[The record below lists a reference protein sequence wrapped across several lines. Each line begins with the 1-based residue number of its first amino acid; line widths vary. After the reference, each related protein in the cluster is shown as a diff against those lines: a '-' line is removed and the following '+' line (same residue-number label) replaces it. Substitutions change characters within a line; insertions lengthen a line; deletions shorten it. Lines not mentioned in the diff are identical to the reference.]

1 MKLTPYL
8 LRLGAEI
15 GVGFYLLTVL
25 NLANKFLT
33 DSIKKIVK
41 MVFLLAALAIAVILF
56 LKFVYS
62 ILFPKD
68 QRDVKGY
75 KEGWYG
81 KDLPPGPDNNVKED
95 SSIRPFK
102 INVPE
107 EVLIDLKN
115 RLEKTRLEE
124 PVVDSKFLYGFNPSY
139 MHTVVEYWKTKY
151 DWRKQEAN
159 LNSFPHF
166 KTRIEGIDI
175 HFMHVK
181 PILPEERTL
190 KVIPLLIIHGWPGSF
205 VEFIKIVP
213 LLTTPQ
219 PEYDFVFEVVCP
231 SIPGYGFS
239 ESPHRK
245 GFHARAAARVFLTLM
260 ERIGHPKFYVQGGDW
275 GSYIASLMARYYSP
289 RVRGLHVNMYF
300 FMPRPWE
307 LLKGIA
313 IALFPFLVPPE
324 EYRSFFPLKKKLKDL
339 LEESAYFHIQAT
351 KPDTLG
357 CGMSDSPAGM
367 AAYLLEK
374 FPVATNP
381 EFVHR
386 EDGGLTQKFSLD
398 ELLTNVMLYWVNNNF
413 TAAARFY
420 KENVRDIMK
429 GLHEKTPVTVPS
441 AVALFPNEVLMR
453 PKTMMSQQMKNLVS
467 YTIMPRGGHF
477 AALEEPQLL
486 ADDMWKFV
494 DTVEK
499 NLQLK

>member
-1 MKLTPYL
+1 MLTIERFKTITNMMIL
-8 LRLGAEI
+8 LVI
-15 GVGFYLLTVL
+15 
-25 NLANKFLT
+25 LA
-33 DSIKKIVK
+33 V
-41 MVFLLAALAIAVILF
+41 VVILF
-56 LKFVYS
+56 VKFVFN

-68 QRDVKGY
+68 QRDTRGY
-75 KEGWYG
+75 KEGWFG
-81 KDLPPGPDNNVKED
+81 KDPPLGLNNDVEQD
-95 SSIRPFK
+95 TSIHPFK
-102 INVPE
+102 IDVPE
-107 EVLIDLKN
+107 EVLIDLKY

-124 PVVDSKFLYGFNPSY
+124 PVEDSKFLYGFNPNY
-139 MHTVVEYWKTKY
+139 LRTVLKYWKNEY
-151 DWRKQEAN
+151 DWRKQEAE
-159 LNSFPHF
+159 LNRLPHF
-166 KTRIEGIDI
+166 KTRIEGINV

-181 PILPEERTL
+181 PFLPEERTL
-190 KVIPLLIIHGWPGSF
+190 KVVPLMIIHGWPGSF
-205 VEFIKIVP
+205 VEFCKIVP
-213 LLTTPQ
+213 LLVTPR
-219 PEYDFVFEVVCP
+219 PEHNFVFEVVCP

-245 GFHARAAARVFLTLM
+245 GFHARAAARLFVTLM

-313 IALFPFLVPPE
+313 ISLFPSLVRPE
-324 EYRSFFPLKKKLKDL
+324 EYRSFFPIKKKIKNL
-339 LEESAYFHIQAT
+339 LEESGYFHIQSS

-381 EFVHR
+381 EFVRR
-386 EDGGLTQKFSLD
+386 EDGGLTEKFTLD

-420 KENVRDIMK
+420 KENIKDVLK
-429 GLHEKTPVTVPS
+429 GLHEKISVTVPS

-453 PKTMMSQQMKNLVS
+453 PKTLMSQQMPNMVS

-477 AALEEPQLL
+477 AALEEPLLL
-486 ADDMWKFV
+486 ADDLWKFV
-494 DTVEK
+494 DIVEK
-499 NLQLK
+499 KYKS